1 MKNRLLCFGSLN
13 IDYTYAVKDFVSSGE
28 TIKSNGLQRNIG
40 GKGLNQAIAC
50 AKAGGNVFQAGKIG
64 NDGLFLKEYL
74 DKNGVNTDLL
84 NIGDTPTGHAIIQV
98 NEKGG
103 NCIII
108 HGGANVEI
116 TDEYVDEVLT
126 NFSSEDVL
134 LIQNEINNLSYI
146 VKKAKERQ
154 MTVVLNPSPVEG
166 LDLPFELIDIFV
178 LNEHE
183 GEAIFGESDVDK
195 LVEKMRSTHPS
206 AIFVL
211 TLGSDGAVYVD
222 AEQRIFVPA
231 EKVKA
236 VDTTAAGDT
245 FTGYFLN
252 GIMTDKT
259 SEEAMRF
266 ASKAASVTVSK
277 NGAAESIP
285 RYSELCE

>member
-13 IDYTYAVKDFVSSGE
+13 IDYTYAVQDFVSSGE
-28 TIKSNGLQRNIG
+28 TIKSNGLQKNIG

-64 NDGLFLKEYL
+64 NDGLFLKKYL
-74 DKNGVNTDLL
+74 DENGVNTGML
-84 NIGDTPTGHAIIQV
+84 NIGETPTGHAIIQV

-116 TDEYVDEVLT
+116 SDEYVNEVMEKFDS
-126 NFSSEDVL
+126 NDVL
-134 LIQNEINNLSYI
+134 LIQNEINNLAYI

-166 LDLPFELIDIFV
+166 LELPFELIDIFI

-195 LVEKMRSTHPS
+195 LIEKMRLTYPN
-206 AIFVL
+206 AKFVL
-211 TLGSDGAVYVD
+211 TLGSEGAVYLD
-222 AEQRIFVPA
+222 SKHRIFVPA

-252 GIMTDKT
+252 GIMNDKT
-259 SEEAMRF
+259 PEDAMKL
-266 ASKAASVTVSK
+266 ASKAASVTVSR

-285 RYSELCE
+285 RYNEL